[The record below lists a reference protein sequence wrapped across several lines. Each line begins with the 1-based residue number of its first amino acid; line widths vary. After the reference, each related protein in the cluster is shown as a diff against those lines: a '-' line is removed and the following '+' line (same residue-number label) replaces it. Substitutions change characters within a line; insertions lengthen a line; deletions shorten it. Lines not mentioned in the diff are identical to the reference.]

1 MREEVVLEVVDERD
15 GLIQQLIVAAT
26 LHQDGFGAEHLRHF
40 GEDGGATL
48 LLAEEVGESTKEWIG
63 CDAREA
69 IRTTALEA
77 NAQFAGWYGLTL
89 VLLSLLD
96 EFGEEIDT
104 IGNLIALNFLA
115 DHELHTVLVVVAA
128 ELLEDARLVVLA
140 TKTYNENGTCIGM
153 MYHVAQDLL
162 GVLVVLAQLRAAKV
176 MGEVE
181 DAVDAFNLVTTKGC
195 TSLFDDLLDDAVDTT
210 YGRDDPDFVADAYLA
225 IRTHIALEGELFTRW
240 LIFLQSLDV
249 DVAVVKRAGKVG
261 LDILVIEIGTLLDGV
276 TSMADGEAV
285 LDDVLAFGKVLECA
299 LVTCGNV
306 GNKGNLLTVN
316 IDNCT
321 FLQRLECYENV
332 VGRIDFQELFHF

>member
-15 GLIQQLIVAAT
+15 GFIQQLIIAAT

-40 GEDGGATL
+40 GEDGRASL
-48 LLAEEVGESTKEWIG
+48 LLAEEVGESTKEWVG

-77 NAQFAGWYGLTL
+77 DAQFAGRYGLTL
-89 VLLSLLD
+89 VLLGFLD
-96 EFGEEIDT
+96 ELGEEIDA

-128 ELLEDARLVVLA
+128 ELLEDARLVVFA

-153 MYHVAQDLL
+153 MYHVAQNLL
-162 GVLVVLAQLRAAKV
+162 GVLVVFAQLRAAEV

-181 DAVDAFNLVTTKGC
+181 DAVDAFNLVTTKGS
-195 TSLFDDLLDDAVDTT
+195 TSLFDNLFDDTVDAT
-210 YGRDDPDFVADAYLA
+210 YGRDDPDLVADAYLA
-225 IRTHIALEGELFTRW
+225 IGTNIALEGELLTRW
-240 LIFLQSLDV
+240 FIFLQSLDV
-249 DVAVVKRAGKVG
+249 DVAVVKRSGKVG

-276 TSMADGEAV
+276 TSMANGEAV
-285 LDDVLAFGKVLECA
+285 LDDVLTFGKVLECA
-299 LVTCGNV
+299 LVTCGYV

>member
-1 MREEVVLEVVDERD
+1 
-15 GLIQQLIVAAT
+15 
-26 LHQDGFGAEHLRHF
+26 
-40 GEDGGATL
+40 
-48 LLAEEVGESTKEWIG
+48 
-63 CDAREA
+63 
-69 IRTTALEA
+69 
-77 NAQFAGWYGLTL
+77 
-89 VLLSLLD
+89 
-96 EFGEEIDT
+96 
-104 IGNLIALNFLA
+104 
-115 DHELHTVLVVVAA
+115 
-128 ELLEDARLVVLA
+128 
-140 TKTYNENGTCIGM
+140 
-153 MYHVAQDLL
+153 
-162 GVLVVLAQLRAAKV
+162 

-181 DAVDAFNLVTTKGC
+181 DAVDAFDLVATKCG
-195 TSLFDDLLDDAVDTT
+195 TSLFDNLLDDAVDTS
-210 YGRDDPDFVADAYLA
+210 YCRDDPYLVADAYLT
-225 IRTHIALEGELFTRW
+225 IGTYIALEGELFTCW

-316 IDNCT
+316 IDNCA